1 MRKRL
6 LFGLAGIV
14 VLLGM
19 CAVPARAQDAKWT
32 PWHSVQCPKLGCSL
46 SVSFSQVVNTNTW
59 TWKFR
64 NDGTQSVY
72 IQFEYTYIDADS
84 GRLTTTP
91 DMFPKALAPGEVW
104 GGWATYTANTRYN
117 GYAGGVPVT
126 IRVKSVTLGN

>member
-6 LFGLAGIV
+6 LFGFAAILALV
-14 VLLGM
+14 GM
-19 CAVPARAQDAKWT
+19 SSVPAGAQDAKWT
-32 PWHSVQCPKLGCSL
+32 PWHSVDCPKLGCNL

-84 GRLTTTP
+84 GQLTTTP
-91 DMFPKALAPGEVW
+91 DMFPKALAHGEVW
-104 GGWATYTANTRYN
+104 GGWATYTAHTQYN
-117 GYAGGVPVT
+117 GYSGGVPVT

>member
-6 LFGLAGIV
+6 LIGFVAILAMV
-14 VLLGM
+14 GM
-19 CAVPARAQDAKWT
+19 VSVPAGAQDAKWT
-32 PWHSVQCPKLGCSL
+32 PWRSVDCPKLGCNL

-126 IRVKSVTLGN
+126 IRVKSVTLSN